1 LVIAKEPNVTK
12 LKIRRITKFMDTI
25 IAIKEGKSKVKNEQD
40 FENLYFE
47 MEWVVKNI

>member
-1 LVIAKEPNVTK
+1 MQFYKGVK
-12 LKIRRITKFMDTI
+12 LQSKVRRISKFMDTM

-47 MEWVVKNI
+47 MEWMVKNI